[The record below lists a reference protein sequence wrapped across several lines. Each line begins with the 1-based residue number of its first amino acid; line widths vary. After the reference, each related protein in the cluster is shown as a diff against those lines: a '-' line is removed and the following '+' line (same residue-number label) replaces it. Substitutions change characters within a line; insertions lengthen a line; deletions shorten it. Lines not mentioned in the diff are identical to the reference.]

1 MNNHYGTWKQ
11 FDLWEKVE
19 DNGGVVNNIHESEV
33 TNKLIELLKHR
44 DQLGWEKFGRALED
58 NQNNRLVD
66 LQEELVD
73 ALQYITQIIM
83 VIEDFRD
90 GPKTDKRRDVYVKY
104 LANKLLESKIT
115 SD

>member
-11 FDLWEKVE
+11 FDLWGKVA
-19 DNGGVVNNIHESEV
+19 DNDAVVTNIHESEV
-33 TNKLIELLKHR
+33 TNKLIELLRHR
-44 DQLGWEKFGRALED
+44 DQLGWEKFGKALED

-73 ALQYITQIIM
+73 ALQYITHIIM
-83 VIEDFRD
+83 VIEDFKD
-90 GPKTDKRRDVYVKY
+90 GPKTHKRRDVYARY